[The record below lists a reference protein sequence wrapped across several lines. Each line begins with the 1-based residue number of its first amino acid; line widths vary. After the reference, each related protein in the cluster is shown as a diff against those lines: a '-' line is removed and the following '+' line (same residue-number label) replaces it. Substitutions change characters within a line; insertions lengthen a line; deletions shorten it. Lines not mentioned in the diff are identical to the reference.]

1 MEKGGGWKSGIH
13 TVIDKC
19 FFKRGRET
27 GDEREGRERE
37 SEEIRSE
44 QTKEPETVT
53 QWRRLAIFA
62 KLSELNRIMSSR

>member
-37 SEEIRSE
+37 KAKRSE
-44 QTKEPETVT
+44 AS
-53 QWRRLAIFA
+53 RRR
-62 KLSELNRIMSSR
+62 SQRR